1 MAITSN
7 VMTIDTRQTSKF
19 PSDDN
24 SVQVKLNNPEKD
36 IGKISCSTDGSIE
49 KYIGNDLYQILIPG
63 NVMVEAVKIAMN
75 KIKENDNA

>member
-1 MAITSN
+1 MNITSN
-7 VMTIDTRQTSKF
+7 VMAIDTRQTSKF

-24 SVQVKLNNPEKD
+24 SIQVKLNNPEKD

-63 NVMVEAVKIAMN
+63 DVMVEAIKIAMN
-75 KIKENDNA
+75 KIKESDNA